1 MHRLFDGPP
10 PRGLVQLIIT
20 LALCGFYFFGTPK
33 PRYQPAI
40 VSFWGPR
47 EPSFFEQM
55 RSGSPSDF
63 VVLFTLGLI
72 ILIVYSIAVAI
83 VDYRKTGRLW

>member
-1 MHRLFDGPP
+1 MYKLFDGPP
-10 PRGLVQLIIT
+10 PRGLVQLILT
-20 LALCGFYFFGTPK
+20 LLLCGVYFFGSPK
-33 PRYQPAI
+33 PRHELGI
-40 VSFWGPR
+40 VSFWKTR

-72 ILIVYSIAVAI
+72 IWILYSIAVTI
-83 VDYRKTGRLW
+83 VDYRSTGRWW